1 MLSIFG
7 SVCGSPLCE
16 NNKGGDGKGGLFV
29 TEKGGKTMRKVARFY
44 DDSDKAAHNKINEWL
59 KQNPSVTLVDIKPIV
74 TGSRSTVIY
83 AILDV
88 PDVPYAPEKHSN
100 NQENPKEEK

>member
-1 MLSIFG
+1 MFIC
-7 SVCGSPLCE
+7 SVSSAPFVE
-16 NNKGGDGKGGLFV
+16 ALFV
-29 TEKGGKTMRKVARFY
+29 KTTKAATAKGAYLLQKRGKKTMRKVARFY

-88 PDVPYAPEKHSN
+88 
-100 NQENPKEEK
+100 